1 MLCQWSEVVPAVDGE
16 GLKGTVG
23 TLRED
28 VVGSIF
34 CNATLLLTL
43 EPEKII
49 IDNKKI
55 NICLYMVTYN
65 MKAELR

>member
-1 MLCQWSEVVPAVDGE
+1 MLCQRSEVVPTVDGK
-16 GLKGTVG
+16 GLKSTVG

-34 CNATLLLTL
+34 CNATLLLTF

-49 IDNKKI
+49 TDNEKI
-55 NICLYMVTYN
+55 NICLYLVTDN
-65 MKAELR
+65 MIAELR